1 MVKWGTH
8 CHAILQHFY
17 PPHIAYQDAFKIL
30 LEEMGM
36 WMRNI
41 HDVRDHDIAP
51 LRHHRNVIL
60 ARPHCMAS
68 CLFAIHPSLP
78 AAVWSHVM

>member
-1 MVKWGTH
+1 MEYTVAWRRVGTARRKEDRAAAQWSGMVKWGTH

-41 HDVRDHDIAP
+41 HDVRDND
-51 LRHHRNVIL
+51 
-60 ARPHCMAS
+60 
-68 CLFAIHPSLP
+68 
-78 AAVWSHVM
+78 